1 MRLKTSTVVGFSL
14 VSAAISLGLI
24 LRFMV
29 FNGFTTSWGEHFR
42 YNENYVWV
50 SGQTL
55 TQEDLEHFAGMRK
68 LSHFELVDCNV
79 AECRLPE
86 LEFASKDLWYVSF
99 EGTKGLWDIGF
110 LSTLAVRNLD
120 LSGCSSVTSIDG
132 LDWNALK
139 NLDID
144 GTSVSDLSAVR
155 GTDLWYISFADT
167 NVEDISPLVEA
178 KELSEV
184 NGANTKVTS
193 IDVLAELPWLVSI
206 DFSGC
211 ELANPT
217 RSFASPGM
225 TEVLLR
231 NTGVSDLSCF
241 EECDNL
247 GVVDV
252 SGNPAIDNLLWVN
265 ESSRSYLTELNVAY
279 TGLDASDLDFVAEC
293 SGLQSLTVDGIELG
307 NLDLCKRLTHLERLS
322 AVGCGLTDVSALRGK
337 SDLTIMLLGY
347 NQLESLEG
355 LPSPTDEWA
364 QAELDLSHNNL
375 TSIRDLPAGKYRY
388 IMVQGNDP
396 DIGRTMPPGVEAYE
410 MAMPWF
416 SGMED
421 SRVGD
426 YYSFNQIYLLDC
438 PEDRVEQVA
447 VDFPLYRLQRVS
459 ELELADLLEANEMD
473 YELDG
478 DYRWYVA
485 RLRQEAEGS
494 DGQ

>member
-24 LRFMV
+24 LRLMV

-99 EGTKGLWDIGF
+99 EGTQGLWDTSF
-110 LSTLAVRNLD
+110 LSTLSARNLD

-167 NVEDISPLVEA
+167 NVEDISPLADA
-178 KELSEV
+178 KGLYEV

-193 IDVLAELPWLVSI
+193 IDALAELPWLRRI

-217 RSFASPGM
+217 RSFTSSLMA
-225 TEVLLR
+225 EVLLR
-231 NTGVSDLSCF
+231 STGVSDLSCF
-241 EECDNL
+241 EECDEL
-247 GVVDV
+247 EVVDV
-252 SGNPAIDNLLWVN
+252 SGNPEVSSMQWVSK
-265 ESSRSYLTELNVAY
+265 SSCSSLTELNVAY
-279 TGLDASDLDFVAEC
+279 TGLDASDLGFVVEC
-293 SGLQSLTVDGIELG
+293 TGLESLAVDGIELG

-322 AVGCGLTDVSALRGK
+322 AMGCGLTDVSALRGK
-337 SDLTIMLLGY
+337 SDITVLLLGY

-355 LPSPTDEWA
+355 LPSPMDEWP
-364 QAELDLSHNNL
+364 QTELDLSHNKL

-396 DIGRTMPPGVEAYE
+396 DIGRTMPTGVEAYE
-410 MAMPWF
+410 VAMPWF

-426 YYSFNQIYLLDC
+426 FYSFSQIYLLDC
-438 PEDRVEQVA
+438 PEDRVEQVESY
-447 VDFPLYRLQRVS
+447 FPEYRLQRVS
-459 ELELADLLEANEMD
+459 ELELADILEADEMD
-473 YELDG
+473 YSLDG

-485 RLRQEAEGS
+485 RVRQEAEGS